1 MWLIGGTIG
10 GFWCVPASTH
20 LGCPTDGVVPACRI
34 RAVGG
39 VSCRGEMDL
48 VRESVRL
55 VMQELIETE
64 ASERIGAARYERTEI
79 RIADVPD
86 FYRSKPVADTAG
98 KVNRDRRQ
106 RRS

>member
-1 MWLIGGTIG
+1 MALSQP
-10 GFWCVPASTH
+10 VASE
-20 LGCPTDGVVPACRI
+20 LLEAFRAGEGV
-34 RAVGG
+34 
-39 VSCRGEMDL
+39 DL